1 MLRVKDGLV
10 LTPKEEIY
18 TTFSMPRKY
27 LKRKAERKQ
36 ESEDRERGERN
47 HLIHCSGSAGTREI
61 SVRFL
66 AELGDLTHM

>member
-36 ESEDRERGERN
+36 ESEDRER
-47 HLIHCSGSAGTREI
+47 A
-61 SVRFL
+61 
-66 AELGDLTHM
+66 